1 VVRTADNE
9 DEHKAVVMH
18 RRLYSIFVADSPDE
32 RANFHVATSLPKLYK
47 APKQRNGQDA
57 QQCIQPAAK
66 GEVVIASSGCK
77 SPISGLLMRG

>member
-9 DEHKAVVMH
+9 DEHKAVMH

-32 RANFHVATSLPKLYK
+32 CANFHVATSLVKLCK
-47 APKQRNGQDA
+47 APEQRNGQNA
-57 QQCIQPAAK
+57 QQYIQPAAK